1 MSSRMP
7 RIIILFASYGDG
19 HYRASQAIEACL
31 RARGINEVILLDLMA
46 KSHPLLNEFTKF
58 VYMHSY
64 KSLAPVYGWLYN
76 STKELQPGDPL
87 HSLLHSLGIR
97 KLHQI
102 IEQFEPDMVIHT
114 FPQLTMPRLLKK
126 TGKSIPLIN
135 IITDFDLHGRWIH
148 PDVDRYYVATEDLKE
163 QIESRGIP
171 AKHIQVTGI
180 PIRSN
185 FSEAVQEPIL
195 RDSPDTAD
203 PTDSL
208 NYLYSGKRTVL
219 LMAGA
224 YGVMHDILNICERL
238 LREENIQ
245 VIAVCGR
252 NSGLYNGLRVA
263 MGSHP
268 DLYLYGY
275 VNHVATLMRASD
287 CIVTKPGGL
296 TLAEALECRLPMF
309 LYRPVPGQ
317 ELNNAKYLQD
327 KGIARITNSHRQLTE
342 EILSLLHDEDQLTL
356 VRRKIDELRR
366 PKAAELIV
374 NDILS
379 FWHDTTIHQEEYS
392 VIL

>member
-7 RIIILFASYGDG
+7 KIIILFANYGDG

-31 RARGINEVILLDLMA
+31 QAKGISEVILLDLMA

-64 KSLAPVYGWLYN
+64 KSLSSVYGWLYN

-102 IEQFEPDMVIHT
+102 IEQFEPDIVIHT

-148 PDVDRYYVATEDLKE
+148 PDVDRYYVATDDLKL

-171 AKHIQVTGI
+171 AEHIQVTGI
-180 PIRSN
+180 PIRSS
-185 FSEAVQEPIL
+185 FSEDMQHSSL
-195 RDSPDTAD
+195 SDLFDTAHTTED
-203 PTDSL
+203 TGYL
-208 NYLYSGKRTVL
+208 NSGKKTVL

-224 YGVMHDILNICERL
+224 YGVMQDILNICERL

-245 VIAVCGR
+245 VIVVCGR
-252 NSGLYNGLRVA
+252 NTGLNNGLRAA
-263 MGSHP
+263 MGRHP
-268 DLYLYGY
+268 DLYIYGY
-275 VNHVATLMRASD
+275 VTHVATLMRASD

-296 TLAEALECRLPMF
+296 TLAESLECCLPMF

-317 ELNNAKYLQD
+317 ELNNAKYLQE
-327 KGIARITNSHRQLTE
+327 KGIACITNSHRQLTE
-342 EILSLLHDEDQLTL
+342 EIISLLHDDDQLSL
-356 VRRKIDELRR
+356 VRRKINELRK

-374 NDILS
+374 DDILN
-379 FWHDTTIHQEEYS
+379 FWDQITIRQGEYS